1 MSDFR
6 SDDPRRGRPDQAGGE
21 QPRAEPEI
29 IPPGAPDPVRPGGAR
44 ASDAEPEGFP
54 GAVFITVDEQG
65 RTRYTKI
72 EPPGPFAVAIG
83 MLVLGGIVAAILLVA
98 LGLVLFWVPVI
109 VIAVALVLFSSYLK
123 AAWQRLTGR

>member
-6 SDDPRRGRPDQAGGE
+6 SDDPRPGRPE

-44 ASDAEPEGFP
+44 ASEVGPEGFP

-83 MLVLGGIVAAILLVA
+83 MLVIGGIVAAILLVA

-123 AAWQRLTGR
+123 AAWQRFMGR